1 MINVPLARQQLAA
14 LPGEEVRIKRAQ
26 LEALYVLAERGQRA
40 MLARGDVGPLPGAVV
55 AAGLSA

>member
-1 MINVPLARQQLAA
+1 MINVSLARQQLAA

-40 MLARGDVGPLPGAVV
+40 MLAVGDVAAVTMAASSPGV
-55 AAGLSA
+55 AA